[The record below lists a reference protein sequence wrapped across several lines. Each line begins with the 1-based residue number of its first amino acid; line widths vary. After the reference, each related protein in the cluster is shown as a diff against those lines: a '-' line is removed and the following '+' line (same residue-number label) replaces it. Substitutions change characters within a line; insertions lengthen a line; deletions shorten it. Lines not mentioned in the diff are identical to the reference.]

1 MKVIAV
7 GREEDP
13 ASVREAAPGKQWQE
27 ALRANGRGERAAVRL
42 RSGARGCRRE
52 AGKVGEG
59 SVLELRGA
67 PAAAAAAAAA
77 AKRPCC
83 VVCGAGGGGGG
94 SKAERGDGRDT
105 THGTRWP
112 ERQQH
117 RELSDVLPRPRC
129 PLAGGELYSGG
140 PEARRSWV
148 AVAEARGASHGCR
161 SSWPRRPGLP
171 GPRRLKLGCG
181 SGRGGAPGP
190 GRLDRAWAGGSGG
203 WSVPVSKMET
213 RRCQWPSYTRLLTEF
228 KINLLMA

>member
-52 AGKVGEG
+52 AGKMGEG

-105 THGTRWP
+105 THTAQDGRRGSSTQSCQTFCRGQGARWLAESCTRAARKPAGAGWP
-112 ERQQH
+112 WLR
-117 RELSDVLPRPRC
+117 R
-129 PLAGGELYSGG
+129 GG
-140 PEARRSWV
+140 PRTGAGARGRDVQGCPAHDAESWAAAAAAEARRSRPPGPSVGGRLWRV
-148 AVAEARGASHGCR
+148 VSPGIEDGDQKVPVAESY
-161 SSWPRRPGLP
+161 
-171 GPRRLKLGCG
+171 
-181 SGRGGAPGP
+181 
-190 GRLDRAWAGGSGG
+190 
-203 WSVPVSKMET
+203 PVT
-213 RRCQWPSYTRLLTEF
+213 YRV
-228 KINLLMA
+228 